1 MAFLEKMKDVANKT
15 AESAKHATAV
25 GKGKFEDAKLSK
37 RINDLCREIGELVV
51 GQRRN
56 DAPADAAAQID
67 AKVAEV
73 GDIEQQIEEHA
84 ASLEKPGGNGSAGS
98 APGAEAAS

>member
-1 MAFLEKMKDVANKT
+1 MTFLEKMKDVANKT
-15 AESAKHATAV
+15 AEGAKHATAV

-51 GQRRN
+51 AQRRN

-67 AKVAEV
+67 AKVSEV
-73 GDIEQQIEEHA
+73 GDLETQLEEHA
-84 ASLEKPGGNGSAGS
+84 SSLEQPGGNGSAPS
-98 APGAEAAS
+98 TEATS